1 MFNKFFHIL
10 KNNNINNLKIWLIKN
25 KLSRKVIF
33 IPIPK
38 DPSPTPILDSW
49 SLLSLKPSNTCKSA
63 LSSSASC
70 ASLSGNLSDSMGTP
84 YNKLPFH

>member
-10 KNNNINNLKIWLIKN
+10 INNNINNLKIWLIKN

-49 SLLSLKPSNTCKSA
+49 NLLSLKPSNTCGSA
-63 LSSSASC
+63 LSSC
-70 ASLSGNLSDSMGTP
+70 ISLSGNLSDSMGTP
-84 YNKLPFH
+84 YDKLPFH